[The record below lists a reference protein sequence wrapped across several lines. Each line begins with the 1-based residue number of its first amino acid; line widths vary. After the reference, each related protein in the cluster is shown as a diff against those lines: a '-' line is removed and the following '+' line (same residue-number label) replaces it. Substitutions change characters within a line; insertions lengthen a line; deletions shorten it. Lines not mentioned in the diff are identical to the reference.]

1 MSPPML
7 VLEFME
13 GGDLWSALRGPHRE
27 ELQWY
32 GRGRALAL
40 DIARGLHF
48 LHEHKARPLLAVIPS
63 LSQPGRPGNHLAGP
77 PSPFCVEPRA
87 APGRGS
93 VLAQSPCCS
102 YIHAAAPAAHTG
114 RLEIRRRSCCKYGVP
129 EPLRKASRAAEG

>member
-1 MSPPML
+1 ML

-48 LHEHKARPLLAVIPS
+48 LHEHKVGLPAAKS
-63 LSQPGRPGNHLAGP
+63 NLSAL
-77 PSPFCVEPRA
+77 VESDWASTILYPRQDPRA
-87 APGRGS
+87 AAPDALACLFRG
-93 VLAQSPCCS
+93 L
-102 YIHAAAPAAHTG
+102 
-114 RLEIRRRSCCKYGVP
+114 
-129 EPLRKASRAAEG
+129 

>member
-1 MSPPML
+1 ML

-48 LHEHKARPLLAVIPS
+48 LHEHKASS
-63 LSQPGRPGNHLAGP
+63 LPKALGP
-77 PSPFCVEPRA
+77 NPESC
-87 APGRGS
+87 
-93 VLAQSPCCS
+93 
-102 YIHAAAPAAHTG
+102 HA
-114 RLEIRRRSCCKYGVP
+114 I
-129 EPLRKASRAAEG
+129 

>member
-1 MSPPML
+1 ML

-48 LHEHKARPLLAVIPS
+48 LHEHKVGFPAAGRNLSLLLRQTDQEPSSDPAWSPRPPLLSATCIG
-63 LSQPGRPGNHLAGP
+63 L
-77 PSPFCVEPRA
+77 PFQ
-87 APGRGS
+87 
-93 VLAQSPCCS
+93 AQV
-102 YIHAAAPAAHTG
+102 HHQ
-114 RLEIRRRSCCKYGVP
+114 R
-129 EPLRKASRAAEG
+129 

>member
-1 MSPPML
+1 ML

-48 LHEHKARPLLAVIPS
+48 LHEHKASS
-63 LSQPGRPGNHLAGP
+63 LPK
-77 PSPFCVEPRA
+77 
-87 APGRGS
+87 APG
-93 VLAQSPCCS
+93 
-102 YIHAAAPAAHTG
+102 
-114 RLEIRRRSCCKYGVP
+114 P
-129 EPLRKASRAAEG
+129 EPESCRAFHFIA

>member
-1 MSPPML
+1 ML

-48 LHEHKARPLLAVIPS
+48 LHEHKAGSLLQRS
-63 LSQPGRPGNHLAGP
+63 RNLS
-77 PSPFCVEPRA
+77 SVTVRA
-87 APGRGS
+87 D
-93 VLAQSPCCS
+93 
-102 YIHAAAPAAHTG
+102 Y
-114 RLEIRRRSCCKYGVP
+114 P
-129 EPLRKASRAAEG
+129 EPVHAPPPVAQASAPDACCHRTPPLSSSALHC